1 MGPTRVQARKGGGM
15 TFRDFTEE
23 TKEAVTALVAGV
35 RGARDITPMV
45 HLQSEDSGREL
56 IAVDARYFNEGRVQE
71 LVEGFIVPVVQ
82 ERMATQVA
90 WTFTSAIEDSTRIV
104 TAVVI
109 DREVNEVW
117 AAHIGDDNTIGEWT
131 NLGTNT
137 TQGLLIEPVQE
148 ALR

>member
-1 MGPTRVQARKGGGM
+1 MN
-15 TFRDFTEE
+15 FRDFAEE
-23 TKEAVTALVAGV
+23 TKEAVAILVAGV
-35 RGARDITPMV
+35 RGVRDITPMV
-45 HLQSEDSGREL
+45 HLHSEDSGREL
-56 IAVDARYFNEGRVQE
+56 VAVDARYFIEDRVLE
-71 LVEGFIVPVVQ
+71 LVEGFIVPLVQ

-90 WTFTSAIEDSTRIV
+90 WTFTSSIEETSRIV

-117 AAHIGDDNTIGEWT
+117 AAFLGPDNSIGEWN

>member
-1 MGPTRVQARKGGGM
+1 M
-15 TFRDFTEE
+15 TFRDFADE
-23 TKEAVTALVAGV
+23 TKEAVAALTAGV
-35 RGARDITPMV
+35 RGERDITPMV
-45 HLQSEDSGREL
+45 HLHSQGGGRE
-56 IAVDARYFNEGRVQE
+56 IVAVDARYFDEGRVQE
-71 LVEGFIVPVVQ
+71 LVERFIVPLVQ

-90 WTFTSAIEDSTRIV
+90 WTFTSSIEESTRIV

-117 AAHIGDDNTIGEWT
+117 AAYIGADNSIGDWT